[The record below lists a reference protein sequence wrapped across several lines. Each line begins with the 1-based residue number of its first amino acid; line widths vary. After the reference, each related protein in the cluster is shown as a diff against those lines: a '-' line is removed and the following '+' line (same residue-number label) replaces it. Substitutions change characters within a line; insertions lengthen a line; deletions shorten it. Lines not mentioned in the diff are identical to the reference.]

1 MKKLLLLIF
10 AFISITLYAQL
21 DREHW
26 FAPMV
31 QRSGANNPVQ
41 RIYLSTGESVPFK
54 VDIYNNNIVIGS
66 VIISRG
72 NPQKYDLTR
81 SDIITNDPSDLFRPV
96 PKGIYVKGEKPFF
109 ASLRFS
115 VTNHAEIITSKGT
128 AGIGKEFRA
137 VMGPITSPNPAL
149 NFMTSVMA
157 TENNTVVTITDFNP
171 NINFSDGIMRTT
183 FSFTLNKGESYII
196 NGNGN
201 GNLNTNSAGFIGANI
216 VADKPISITNGN
228 FNGQYATTDSD
239 SGSDILMDQGVPV
252 DKLGQEFV
260 LMKGNG
266 EVNSGMEKAII
277 VATENQT
284 EIYLN
289 NDPAPTTILNAG
301 QYYETDDRAY
311 IQQGPDHYNMRI
323 RTNKNV
329 YIYQLLAGDSGTSM
343 LATGGFNYIP
353 PLSCYLPKQ
362 IDEIGLIDENRVYQG
377 GRFRDVIPTKLNII
391 TERGATVDV
400 KQNGISITLGNQNGP
415 FNVNGNTNW
424 VTYSIPGITGNV
436 SISSTRAVTAGI
448 SAGDGAVGYGGY
460 FAGFSSIPLITKI
473 AGECLPGVTL
483 SVTDGFIKYQ
493 WLLKTGTSY
502 TPISGATQHT
512 FNPTQAG
519 IYAVKVQQGS
529 CPEIQTQDYKFFNCT
544 SYTNYDYDV
553 CNQQV
558 ITPKFALSTQTINPA
573 TLKINTPPT
582 KGTVTVDAN
591 GQITYTANPGSS
603 GTDYFTYSFCG
614 TGTIPDCETVQ
625 ATINIRK
632 INYTNQVLKACSNT
646 ATATFNLSEAAVT
659 AETGITK
666 KYFSDSGLTIEIP
679 AAQLSRYISGESVV
693 YVTLKNSLGC
703 EETATITLK
712 IVAPPIVTPS
722 LYTQIHCDEDLD
734 GILDGNYKVS
744 VNAITPIIVQNPGNY
759 TVSYYANEAKG
770 ISGSNS
776 ISGNYIFNGGSSV
789 WVRVDSP
796 EICAPVI
803 KEVKLNTGILS
814 PLLRQSYSAT
824 LCDEKNEG
832 TKNIILADYL
842 TQFST
847 TTGTSGTYF
856 ASSDDA
862 KNNRNP
868 LPDSYAL
875 VGSKTLFVRITSPNF
890 CTSVATLQLSLRKA
904 KTSTSL
910 PAELYICSE
919 KKTTLDAGA
928 DFDAYL
934 WSTGETG
941 RRVSVPVGEYFVD
954 LLKDN
959 CTYRQKISIKPAA
972 VPKITGID
980 IQENSVTVL
989 TTGGT
994 APLLYSLDQGPYQSS
1009 PTFTGVKGGNH
1020 RVYIISA
1027 DNCAPVTEDFNV
1039 IALYN
1044 VITPNGDQRND
1055 TFNYSGLIN
1064 KTEPYLQ
1071 IFDRYGTLVF
1081 TGDPNN
1087 RFSWDGKISGKT
1099 ASTGSYWYVMKW
1111 REPGIERQTQYTGWV
1126 MVKNRD

>member
-1 MKKLLLLIF
+1 MKKILFFLF
-10 AFISITLYAQL
+10 TFISITINGQL

-31 QRSGANNPVQ
+31 DRANTGNSVQ
-41 RIYLSTGESVPFK
+41 RIYMSTGESSPFR
-54 VDIYNNNIVIGS
+54 VDVYSNNVIIGS
-66 VIISRG
+66 VTISKG
-72 NPQKYDLTR
+72 SPQRFELNR
-81 SDIITNDPSDLFRPV
+81 SNIITTVETDLFKPISA
-96 PKGIYVKGEKPFF
+96 GIYLKGEKPFF

-115 VTNHAEIITSKGT
+115 INNHGEILTSKGT
-128 AGIGKEFRA
+128 AGIGTEFRA
-137 VMGPITSPNPAL
+137 VMAPITALNPIL

-157 TENNTVVTITDFNP
+157 TEDNTKITISEFNP
-171 NINFSDGIMRTT
+171 IVSFSDEIARTQIN
-183 FSFTLNKGESYII
+183 FTLNKGQSYIVDGKGDKYNNHI
-196 NGNGN
+196 
-201 GNLNTNSAGFIGANI
+201 GFIGARI
-216 VADKPISITNGN
+216 VADKPVSVTNGN
-228 FNGQYATTDSD
+228 FNGQYATTATNS
-239 SGSDILMDQGVPV
+239 SDILMDQGVPV
-252 DKLGQEFV
+252 DKLGHEFV

-266 EVNSGMEKAII
+266 TTISGMEKAII
-277 VATENQT
+277 VATEDNT

-289 NDPAPTTILNAG
+289 NDTVPVAVKNAG
-301 QYYETDDRAY
+301 EYYETDNSAY
-311 IQQGPDHYNMRI
+311 ILQDYEHYNMRI
-323 RTNKNV
+323 KTNKNV
-329 YIYQLLAGDSGTSM
+329 YVYQLLAGNSGGSM

-353 PLSCYLPKQ
+353 PLSCYLPKH
-362 IDEIGLIDENRVYQG
+362 IDEIGLINENKVFISNNG
-377 GRFRDVIPTKLNII
+377 SFSENIPTKLNII
-391 TERGATVDV
+391 TERGATINV
-400 KQNGISITLGNQNGP
+400 KRNGTSILLTNQNGP
-415 FNVNGNTNW
+415 FDVRGNTNW
-424 VTYSIPGITGNV
+424 VTYSVPGITGNV
-436 SISSTRAVTAGI
+436 SISSNRAITAGI

-460 FAGFSSIPLITKI
+460 FAGFSSVPLITKI
-473 AGECLPGVTL
+473 SGECIPGVTL
-483 SVTDGFIKYQ
+483 SVTEGLIKYQ
-493 WLLKTGTSY
+493 WLLKNGNSY
-502 TPISGATQHT
+502 IPIVGANQNT

-519 IYAVKVQQGS
+519 IYAVKIQQGS

-544 SYTNYDYDV
+544 SFTNYDYEI
-553 CNQQV
+553 CNTQV
-558 ITPKFALSTQTINPA
+558 ITPEFALSTQTVNIA
-573 TLKINTPPT
+573 TIKINTPPT
-582 KGTVTVDAN
+582 KGTVTVNAN

-614 TGTIPDCETVQ
+614 TGVIPDCETVQ

-646 ATATFNLSEAAVT
+646 ATATFNLSEAAVS

-666 KYFSDSGLTIEIP
+666 KYFSDSGLTTEIP
-679 AAQLSRYISGESVV
+679 PSQLGRYISAESVV

-722 LYTQIHCDEDLD
+722 LYTQIHCDEALD

-759 TVSYYANEAKG
+759 TVSYYVDEAKA

-832 TKNIILADYL
+832 TKNIILSDYL

-856 ASSDDA
+856 VSSDDA

-875 VGSKTLFVRITSPNF
+875 VGSRTLFARITSPNF
-890 CTSVATLQLSLRKA
+890 CTSVATLQLSLKNA

-910 PAELYICSE
+910 PAELYICAE

-980 IQENSVTVL
+980 IQENSVTVI

-1044 VITPNGDQRND
+1044 VITPNGDHRND
-1055 TFNYSGLIN
+1055 TFNDSGLVN
-1064 KTEPYLQ
+1064 KTEPSLQ
-1071 IFDRYGTLVF
+1071 IFDRYGTLIF
-1081 TGDPNN
+1081 TGDANN

-1111 REPGIERQTQYTGWV
+1111 REPGIDRQTQYTGWV